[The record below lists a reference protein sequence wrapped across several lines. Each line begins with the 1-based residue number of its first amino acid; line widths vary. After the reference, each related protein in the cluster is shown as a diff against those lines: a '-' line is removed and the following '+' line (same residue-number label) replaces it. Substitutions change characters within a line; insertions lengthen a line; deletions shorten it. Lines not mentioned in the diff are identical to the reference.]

1 MASKVKI
8 DLKDFDLMQ
17 TLGTGSF
24 GRVRLTK
31 EKASGRYF
39 AMKILK

>member
-1 MASKVKI
+1 MASKRKV
-8 DLKDFDLMQ
+8 DLKNYDLLQ

-24 GRVRLTK
+24 GRVRLAREK
-31 EKASGRYF
+31 ETGRYF